1 MNYVQRLARWVRHEE
16 WIRDIFRIQA
26 TNLPEWQQRI
36 LFVVRRL
43 LSSWLRFRDSRSAIQ
58 VGALSYLTLI
68 SLVPVL
74 AFSFSIVKTLGLYQQ
89 LQNDVIAPTLNQWVP
104 REQAPELRD
113 GVEQMLTFVENTDVS
128 SLGAIGLITL
138 GYAVVRMLG
147 AVEIAMNDLW
157 GVRKSRPLMRK
168 IADYLSVAILV
179 PILLLIAGTTSH
191 WVDSINSILGV
202 WSSVGLKL
210 LVLMFLWSGF
220 GMLYYLLPN
229 TRVQFSA
236 AWRGGILGGTI
247 WFCIHYALLAFQV
260 GVAGYNAIYAGFSAV
275 PVLMLWIYG
284 GWWAII
290 IGATFAAGHQMS
302 EQHRR
307 YFIGESAGIH
317 HQEFVALRLMLAL
330 GHQYTQP
337 KTALSIVSFI
347 DEMEEE
353 QVVVDLV
360 IKQLEDA
367 GLLVRSH
374 KKEVVLA
381 RSIDGIRLRDILNA
395 LKYEDT
401 DSPVGLGL
409 YGEFSEIE
417 SSIEIDPVQ
426 SLLEEVE
433 KAWSEHASNYTLQS
447 LCERLENP
455 MDREDELSLR
465 LQTGSNANPTVSDL
479 SDSTSSNAG

>member
-1 MNYVQRLARWVRHEE
+1 MKPMQRLARWVRREE

-74 AFSFSIVKTLGLYQQ
+74 AFSFSIVKTLGLHQQ
-89 LQNDVIAPTLNQWVP
+89 LQNDVIDPTLNQWVP
-104 REQAPELRD
+104 TEQAPELRSAI
-113 GVEQMLTFVENTDVS
+113 EQVLIFVENTEVS
-128 SLGAIGLITL
+128 SLGVIGLVAL
-138 GYAVVRMLG
+138 GYAVIRMLG
-147 AVEIAMNDLW
+147 AVEVAMNDLW

-168 IADYLSVAILV
+168 IADYLSVTILV

-191 WVDSINSILGV
+191 WVDSINSMLGV
-202 WSSVGLKL
+202 WSSVGLKV
-210 LVLMFLWSGF
+210 LVLLFLWSGF

-229 TRVQFSA
+229 TRVKFSA

-247 WFCIHYALLAFQV
+247 WFCIHYALLGFQV

-307 YFIGESAGIH
+307 DFVGESAGIR
-317 HQEFVALRLMLAL
+317 HQEFVALRLMLAV

-337 KTALSIVSFI
+337 KTSLSIALFVE
-347 DEMEEE
+347 EMEEE

-381 RSIDGIRLRDILNA
+381 KSMTEVRLRDILNA
-395 LKYEDT
+395 LKH
-401 DSPVGLGL
+401 DSADLHQGPSL
-409 YGEFSEIE
+409 YGEVSALE
-417 SSIEIDPVQ
+417 SDIGTDPVQ
-426 SLLEEVE
+426 TLLEEVE
-433 KAWSEHASNYTLQS
+433 RAWASHAANYTLQS

-455 MDREDELSLR
+455 MDRDDGLPLR
-465 LQTGSNANPTVSDL
+465 LQTGSNVVSTA
-479 SDSTSSNAG
+479 SDSTSNAG